1 MVKQLRVWRLIH
13 PEHENRSCMKTA
25 SKYVSQGWQARNRTS
40 RWMPRQYSYA
50 WVITI
55 SKFTLSRGPLA
66 NMHSVGRGELRLCS
80 RTSNLHVPTAQ
91 DKRLLPAHATWLVC
105 SFFPHCF
112 PFQDSGWCR
121 KLYLEN
127 CGLPGR
133 GKKDMANHML
143 DFKTS
148 GQELH
153 KSLLTEL
160 AKQVTWPSV
169 MLWGEKSNPTPG
181 KGRFTFKNKRTYYT
195 DPNKI

>member
-1 MVKQLRVWRLIH
+1 
-13 PEHENRSCMKTA
+13 
-25 SKYVSQGWQARNRTS
+25 
-40 RWMPRQYSYA
+40 
-50 WVITI
+50 
-55 SKFTLSRGPLA
+55 
-66 NMHSVGRGELRLCS
+66 
-80 RTSNLHVPTAQ
+80 
-91 DKRLLPAHATWLVC
+91 
-105 SFFPHCF
+105 
-112 PFQDSGWCR
+112 
-121 KLYLEN
+121 
-127 CGLPGR
+127 
-133 GKKDMANHML
+133 MANHML